1 MPGMLGRMSLG
12 ERIGFSGNRFEKS
25 LMTKLDGRWNAGT
38 VPDVVEYGS
47 NKHSHAKAR
56 RRKGIQ
62 EKYFASLRLCVRLFS
77 EVVAW
82 MRGFLYPRVR
92 Q

>member
-62 EKYFASLRLCVRLFS
+62 QNFLCVFAPWRETFRRGGPFF
-77 EVVAW
+77 VPVIVAA
-82 MRGFLYPRVR
+82 
-92 Q
+92 